1 MIVSDFKFCLLLK
14 TGFSAVRHHPT
25 VEPGAFLY
33 EKIPGKTRR
42 YTEPQ
47 ANFMPL
53 DGEAPLL
60 RSSP

>member
-1 MIVSDFKFCLLLK
+1 MIVSDFNFCLLLK

-33 EKIPGKTRR
+33 EKIPGKTQG